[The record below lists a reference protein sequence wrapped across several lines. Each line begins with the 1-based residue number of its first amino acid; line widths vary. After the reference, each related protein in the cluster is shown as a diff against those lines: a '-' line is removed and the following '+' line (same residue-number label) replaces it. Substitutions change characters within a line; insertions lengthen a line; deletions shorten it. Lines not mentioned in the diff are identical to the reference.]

1 MKKFLSLVSVF
12 VVAAAASFGVCAK
25 DLIVNISSV
34 NPIYSDRVQNQ
45 QVCDIV
51 YDDQS
56 QKSGAVNPGSVIGG
70 IAGAL
75 LGSQA
80 GGGNGRLAL
89 TALGAITGAMSG
101 DRIVQQQQQ
110 QRGAQ
115 PQQVCRW
122 VQRSEQYISSYRVT
136 YEYEGDTYQSILP
149 YDPSRGGAVKTVA
162 VQMNLSV
169 R

>member
-25 DLIVNISSV
+25 DLMVNISSV

-45 QVCDIV
+45 QVCDFV

-56 QKSGAVNPGSVIGG
+56 QKAAAMNPGSVIGG

-110 QRGAQ
+110 RGVQ